1 MATSKAE
8 REARKERKSEMS
20 QLAGRLA
27 KVANQRLRSL
37 EQAGVQNA
45 SNAYRYIE
53 RLHFDKDSAT
63 STDSKGHM
71 KFNTNFRGM
80 SYQQIQH
87 EVAEITRF
95 LEAKTST
102 PARVKEKYERGYQTF
117 ISNNIEG
124 SKLSFQDYADIMR
137 NATIKKSK
145 EMFGS
150 SLMLRIAQH
159 MKDSSETLEQVSERI
174 EKFDPDKNDMQ
185 DVEEMLSK
193 KMPWQKSQDENESE
207 NENVTEQGDIT

>member
-1 MATSKAE
+1 MATSKTE
-8 REARKERKSEMS
+8 LQARKERKSEMS

-37 EQAGVQNA
+37 EKAGVQNA

-63 STDSKGHM
+63 ATDSKGRF

-80 SYQQIQH
+80 TYQDIQH

-102 PARVKEKYERGYQTF
+102 PSRVKEKYAKGYHSF
-117 ISNNIEG
+117 VNRYEEAKN
-124 SKLSFQDYADIMR
+124 LSFSDYTDIMR
-137 NATIKKSK
+137 NETIKNTKQMFASK
-145 EMFGS
+145 V
-150 SLMLRIAQH
+150 MLRIMQH
-159 MKDSSETLEQVSERI
+159 MDETNETLEQVIERI
-174 EKFDPDKNDMQ
+174 KDFDTLKGDMAEL
-185 DVEEMLSK
+185 EELLK
-193 KMPWQKSQDENESE
+193 KEMPWQKSQDENESE
-207 NENVTEQGDIT
+207 NENVTEQGDVT